1 MNIWTILCK
10 FVAYF
15 TQKESLGQHAKCP
28 LPSQIRHIHAEVH
41 SEYVIIFRFLCS
53 NVTEKNIKIKQTFV
67 ESIIYSVYL
76 IQNAKKRGNITTIAV
91 NIQTTL
97 THIWKLQWVSNIV
110 PNVWCRLFILWRHR
124 FACKITPSIHFVSG
138 FRKGQQNC
146 IWIYSSQQWG
156 LQKYFAH
163 FVNVLSN
170 L

>member
-53 NVTEKNIKIKQTFV
+53 NVTGKKKNQTNIWRKYHLF
-67 ESIIYSVYL
+67 SVSHSKC
-76 IQNAKKRGNITTIAV
+76 QKKRKYHHYIAV

-146 IWIYSSQQWG
+146 I
-156 LQKYFAH
+156 
-163 FVNVLSN
+163 
-170 L
+170 